1 MRRLAML
8 STGYQLAEHMVP
20 LKQLVQHD
28 PIEQPAQSQ
37 AEQQGRQ
44 KRESYG
50 GRKILLLLA
59 PAMPG
64 SITAIVEVRR
74 LKRHLQ
80 PPRTAQCRGE
90 GGSCSS
96 KSICRQRF
104 LPSPATKSPSRA
116 LDRHAVL
123 FHDPM
128 PAESRR
134 DRARC
139 AAASCQVAQAPGE
152 KAEPARPGKFG
163 GGKQSA
169 ADPTATSATS
179 EGRSAIMVPT
189 CVAICCNT
197 I

>member
-74 LKRHLQ
+74 LGRHLQ
-80 PPRTAQCRGE
+80 PPRTAQCRGDA
-90 GGSCSS
+90 GSCSS
-96 KSICRQRF
+96 KSICRRRF

-123 FHDPM
+123 FHDPT

-134 DRARC
+134 DRARG